1 MNEILQNKTVLNA
14 FVDAVLDPRVT
25 VPDALSPYPLIYD
38 QEPKMLHHPL
48 RLHLNRPARLNRLTR
63 LLACT
68 SAVAALCACT
78 TPLTGMRTP
87 QSATQPAPQS
97 ESSLAAFSTVMAGMN
112 QVPPLPKSLTAATG
126 RVDAVLDKNTRLL
139 RWKLSYRGLTGA
151 AIAGHFHGPAT
162 VGASSGVAL
171 PFKGALTSPMDGQ
184 ATLTPEQMTDLLA
197 GRWYVNIHT
206 LAFPGGEIRG
216 QMILR
221 E

>member
-1 MNEILQNKTVLNA
+1 
-14 FVDAVLDPRVT
+14 
-25 VPDALSPYPLIYD
+25 
-38 QEPKMLHHPL
+38 MLHYPS
-48 RLHLNRPARLNRLTR
+48 RLQLTCHTR
-63 LLACT
+63 RLACAA
-68 SAVAALCACT
+68 AVAALCACT
-78 TPLTGMRTP
+78 TPPTGMRTP
-87 QSATQPAPQS
+87 HSATQPVPQS

-126 RVDAVLDKNTRLL
+126 RVDAVLDKNTGLL

-162 VGASSGVAL
+162 VGASAGVAL
-171 PFKGALTSPMDGQ
+171 AFKGAVTSPMDGQ
-184 ATLTPEQMTDLLA
+184 AALTPEQMTDLLA

>member
-1 MNEILQNKTVLNA
+1 
-14 FVDAVLDPRVT
+14 
-25 VPDALSPYPLIYD
+25 
-38 QEPKMLHHPL
+38 MLHHSS
-48 RLHLNRPARLNRLTR
+48 RLHLNRLSRQTQR
-63 LLACT
+63 LACAA
-68 SAVAALCACT
+68 AVAALCACT
-78 TPLTGMRTP
+78 TPQTGMRTP
-87 QSATQPAPQS
+87 QYPAQSPTQPPPKS
-97 ESSLAAFSTVMAGMN
+97 ESRLAAFSTVMAGMN
-112 QVPPLPKSLTAATG
+112 QVPPLPKSVTVATG
-126 RVDAVLDKNTRLL
+126 RVDAVLDKNTGLL

-162 VGASSGVAL
+162 VSTSAGVAL
-171 PFKGALTSPMDGQ
+171 AFKGAVTSPMDGQ